1 MGSLPLYKKIY
12 LDIKNKIEQQ
22 EFQVGERLPFEKV
35 LMKEYNVSRDTIRK
49 AYAELKEMGYIYSV
63 RGQGTFVMNRAETE
77 YSLSKMLSFS
87 EIISAENKQSSSIVM
102 SANEINTPKDLQYFF
117 IDEDKIYQ
125 INRIRLADNLP
136 MCYEITYISK
146 KLCPG
151 IIDFMTPN
159 VSTYD
164 LYETQYQIQLGE
176 GDFKFKAVNADKE
189 KSRLL
194 DIEENDALLKMEAL
208 VNTNQKRPLY
218 KVEAYY
224 VGEKY
229 TFQTKL
235 RR

>member
-22 EFQVGERLPFEKV
+22 EFQVGEKLPFEKV
-35 LMKEYNVSRDTIRK
+35 LMKEYSVSRDTIRK

-87 EIISAENKQSSSIVM
+87 EIISAENKQSSSIVI
-102 SANEINTPKDLQYFF
+102 SAKEINTPKDLQHFF

-146 KLCPG
+146 ELCPG

-164 LYETQYQIQLGE
+164 LYEIQYQIQLGE

-208 VNTNQKRPLY
+208 VNTNQNKSLY